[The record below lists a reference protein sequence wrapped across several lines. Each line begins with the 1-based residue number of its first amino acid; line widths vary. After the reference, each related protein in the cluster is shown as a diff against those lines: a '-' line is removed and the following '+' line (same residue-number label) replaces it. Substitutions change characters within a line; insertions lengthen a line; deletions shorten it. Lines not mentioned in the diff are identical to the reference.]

1 MPGHR
6 RPGRLPGLKEL
17 VFLLFPGD
25 AFWKESGSTNAACK
39 VTAMPTAKT
48 PKPKDTPASRWIS
61 YRPEIKVVDCTIRD
75 GGLMNN
81 HHFDE
86 AIVRVVYETCVAAGI
101 DYMEIG
107 YKASRKGIKAGE
119 YGCWKYCLEEDIRR
133 IVGDNP
139 GGLKLAVMADAERC
153 DYREDIPPKSQSVVD
168 LVRVATYINQI
179 PTAIDMVKDAHDKG
193 YETTVNLMAVST
205 VPDRELNEGL
215 ELLAG
220 SEARAIYVVDSFG
233 SLYSE
238 QVHHLVR
245 KYLGYAKPVGKEV
258 GVHMHNNLQLA
269 YANTIEGIILG
280 ANYLDATMAGL
291 GRGAGNCPMELLIG
305 FLHNPKYDLR
315 PVLGCVQ
322 NHIEP
327 LRAQLLWGYDLPYL
341 LTGLLNQHPRAAI
354 KFKEAEL
361 KGEKGDILK
370 FYDLVT
376 E

>member
-1 MPGHR
+1 MPTTKATK
-6 RPGRLPGLKEL
+6 P
-17 VFLLFPGD
+17 
-25 AFWKESGSTNAACK
+25 KESSAG
-39 VTAMPTAKT
+39 
-48 PKPKDTPASRWIS
+48 RWIS
-61 YRPEIKVVDCTIRD
+61 YRPEIKVLDCTIRD

-81 HHFDE
+81 HQFDDT
-86 AIVRVVYETCVAAGI
+86 VVKAVYAACVAAGI

-107 YKASRKGIKAGE
+107 YKASRRGIQVGE

-139 GGLKLAVMADAERC
+139 TSLKLSIMADAEKC
-153 DYREDIPPKSQSVVD
+153 DYKEDIPPKSQSVVD

-179 PTAIDMVKDAHDKG
+179 PTALDMVKDAHDKG
-193 YETTVNLMAVST
+193 YETTLNLMAVST
-205 VPDRELNEGL
+205 VQDRELAEGL
-215 ELLAG
+215 ELMAS
-220 SEARAIYVVDSFG
+220 SEAAAIYVVDSFG

-238 QVHHLVR
+238 QVDYLVK
-245 KYLGYAKPVGKEV
+245 KYLGHCKPAGKEV

-269 YANTIEGIILG
+269 FANTIEGIVRG

-291 GRGAGNCPMELLIG
+291 GRGAGNCPMELLLA

-327 LRAQLLWGYDLPYL
+327 LRAKLLWGFDLPYL
-341 LTGLLNQHPRAAI
+341 LTGYLNQHPRTAI

-361 KGEKGDILK
+361 QGNKGDILR
-370 FYDLVT
+370 FYDTVT